1 MTYELGSIGEGKSIT
16 EIKNIIKSRQQAYSE
31 VRDYLVGNNRQATQ
45 LFNERRQKDR
55 ANQIYRNT
63 RLSRYVDTITGVI
76 ASPGYQRYSF
86 KGDIPKYADELNW
99 DAIFNS
105 WRRLVKESLVYG
117 KAAIIIAGENAVI
130 NNRTPL
136 DFIDVVNN
144 YGETVRLVDS
154 AGTEYKKDAFE
165 YEGLPFV
172 VLRRTSESQPYLYL
186 IKDSI
191 DAIDRILM
199 NWMLQHDRN
208 NNIYMATPYSISN
221 AELEALNKHDVHI
234 LEGVDPTLIKQVGT
248 YTANAGA
255 DLILKAINSGLQEMT
270 GIPDYEQLTA
280 GNDPSGTALM
290 MRLTIMVNTIAE
302 FENAALEALRLF
314 VERYIEIW
322 GRVNKQDIDEF
333 PRIDIDRNI
342 PQSQTANIAL
352 LNLAGASKRTIWQAA
367 NLDPEVEQQN
377 IIDEQG
383 LDNGDDVANPFGA

>member
-1 MTYELGSIGEGKSIT
+1 MTYELGSIGEGKSAA
-16 EIKNIIKSRQQAYSE
+16 EIKNIIKRRQQAYSE

-86 KGDIPKYADELNW
+86 KGDIPAYAEEVNW
-99 DAIFNS
+99 DALFNS

-136 DFIDVVNN
+136 DFIDVVDN
-144 YGETVRLVDS
+144 YGETVKLVDS
-154 AGTEYKKDAFE
+154 AGTEYKEGAFE
-165 YEGLPFV
+165 YNGVPFV
-172 VLRRTSESQPYLYL
+172 VLRRTSEAQPYLYL

-191 DAIDRILM
+191 DAIDRVLM
-199 NWMLQHDRN
+199 NWMRQHDRN
-208 NNIYMATPYSISN
+208 NNIYMATPYSLSN
-221 AELEALNKHDVHI
+221 AELEAFNKHDVHI
-234 LEGVDPTLIKQVGT
+234 MDGVDPMLIKQVGT

-322 GRVNKQDIDEF
+322 ARVNKENIGEF
-333 PRIDIDRNI
+333 PKIDIDRNI

-383 LDNGDDVANPFGA
+383 LDSGDDVANPFGA

>member
-1 MTYELGSIGEGKSIT
+1 MRYELGSIPEGKSIDDA
-16 EIKNIIKSRQQAYSE
+16 KNIIKRRQEAYSE

-45 LFNERRQKDR
+45 LFNERKQKDR

-86 KGDIPKYADELNW
+86 KGDIPTYAEKINW

-221 AELEALNKHDVHI
+221 SELEALNKHDVHI

-322 GRVNKQDIDEF
+322 ARVNKENIGEF

-383 LDNGDDVANPFGA
+383 LDSGDDVANPFGA

>member
-1 MTYELGSIGEGKSIT
+1 
-16 EIKNIIKSRQQAYSE
+16 
-31 VRDYLVGNNRQATQ
+31 
-45 LFNERRQKDR
+45 
-55 ANQIYRNT
+55 
-63 RLSRYVDTITGVI
+63 
-76 ASPGYQRYSF
+76 
-86 KGDIPKYADELNW
+86 
-99 DAIFNS
+99 
-105 WRRLVKESLVYG
+105 
-117 KAAIIIAGENAVI
+117 
-130 NNRTPL
+130 
-136 DFIDVVNN
+136 
-144 YGETVRLVDS
+144 
-154 AGTEYKKDAFE
+154 
-165 YEGLPFV
+165 
-172 VLRRTSESQPYLYL
+172 
-186 IKDSI
+186 
-191 DAIDRILM
+191 M

-221 AELEALNKHDVHI
+221 SELEALNKHDVHI

-322 GRVNKQDIDEF
+322 ARVNKENIGEF
-333 PRIDIDRNI
+333 PKIDIDRNI

-383 LDNGDDVANPFGA
+383 LDSGDDVANPFGA